1 MVVTMA
7 SVGRVTHA
15 VVARVPSSFM
25 TAATVDGTCIDL
37 ERAREQQ
44 EALVKCLRGLDI
56 DVLEMAP
63 EESSPCS
70 VFTRDLAVTLHGTA
84 LICRPAGQQRQQDAA
99 AIRAVLKKEV
109 GLMVVE
115 PESAAARLAG
125 SDVLFTGRE
134 FFVGVGG
141 ATNMEGA
148 LAVAATWPEF
158 PCTPVKV
165 EGSRALGEHVSLA
178 GPGLLSV
185 GLGQHSRNL
194 VRRLEREATV
204 SYQTLTL
211 PEEDAANCLYVN
223 NTLIH
228 THHTEAPLSAKVF
241 GEKLDFATKEVSM
254 SEFQKTGRGLSSL
267 CIMINK
273 RKTIRRI

>member
-1 MVVTMA
+1 
-7 SVGRVTHA
+7 
-15 VVARVPSSFM
+15 
-25 TAATVDGTCIDL
+25 
-37 ERAREQQ
+37 
-44 EALVKCLRGLDI
+44 
-56 DVLEMAP
+56 
-63 EESSPCS
+63 
-70 VFTRDLAVTLHGTA
+70 
-84 LICRPAGQQRQQDAA
+84 
-99 AIRAVLKKEV
+99 
-109 GLMVVE
+109 MVVE

-158 PCTPVKV
+158 PCTPVKVGMAGSGSLLQV

-211 PEEDAANCLYVN
+211 PEEDAANCLYAN

-228 THHTEAPLSAKVF
+228 THHTEAPLSAKVTSRITSDTRLSQVF

>member
-1 MVVTMA
+1 
-7 SVGRVTHA
+7 
-15 VVARVPSSFM
+15 
-25 TAATVDGTCIDL
+25 
-37 ERAREQQ
+37 
-44 EALVKCLRGLDI
+44 
-56 DVLEMAP
+56 
-63 EESSPCS
+63 
-70 VFTRDLAVTLHGTA
+70 
-84 LICRPAGQQRQQDAA
+84 
-99 AIRAVLKKEV
+99 
-109 GLMVVE
+109 MVVE